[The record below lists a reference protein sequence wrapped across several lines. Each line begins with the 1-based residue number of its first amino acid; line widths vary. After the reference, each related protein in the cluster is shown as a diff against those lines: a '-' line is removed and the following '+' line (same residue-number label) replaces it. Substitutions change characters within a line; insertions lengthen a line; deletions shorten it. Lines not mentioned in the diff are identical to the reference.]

1 MNTPI
6 ARFSLALIA
15 FVIGLALVA
24 QFRSQARPTE
34 LTSLPVAELSTRIQ
48 TLSDA
53 NAQLRTAL
61 SEQRSLLAEYQAA
74 GAQGSSALDVSR
86 EELRRIRAY
95 SGLAPVEG
103 QGIVVHVNG
112 ALDAIALN
120 DLVNELRNAG
130 AEALAVDETRLTA
143 RSVVVEGPRNLE
155 IDGVPIARTFTLGAI
170 GDPDGLVAALQR
182 PGGIVAQLEQF
193 VRASITIAQTDTLRL
208 PAFVGSTGL
217 RWAVPVEESG
227 G

>member
-1 MNTPI
+1 MMGTPI
-6 ARFSLALIA
+6 ARWSLALIA
-15 FVIGLALVA
+15 FLIGLALVA
-24 QFRSQARPTE
+24 QFRSQARPVE

-48 TLSDA
+48 TLSEA
-53 NAQLRTAL
+53 NGRLRTAL
-61 SEQRSLLAEYQAA
+61 AEQRGLLAEYQAA

-103 QGIVVHVNG
+103 QGITVQVSG

-120 DLVNELRNAG
+120 DLINELRNAG

-143 RSVVVEGPRNLE
+143 RSVVVQGARTLE
-155 IDGVPIARTFTLGAI
+155 IDGAPIARTFTLLAV

-193 VRASITIAQTDTLRL
+193 VSAAITISETDTLRL
-208 PAFVGSTGL
+208 PATATDL
-217 RWAVPVEESG
+217 APEAATPVE
-227 G
+227 

>member
-1 MNTPI
+1 MMGTPI
-6 ARFSLALIA
+6 ARWSLAVIA
-15 FVIGLALVA
+15 FLIGFVLVA

-61 SEQRSLLAEYQAA
+61 AEQRGLLAEYQAA

-103 QGIVVHVNG
+103 QGIVVRVNG
-112 ALDAIALN
+112 DLDAIALN

-143 RSVVVEGPRNLE
+143 RSVVTEGSRALQ
-155 IDGVPIARTFTLGAI
+155 IDGVPVERTFTLLAV

-193 VRASITIAQTDTLRL
+193 VSATVTISQTDSLRL
-208 PAFVGSTGL
+208 PATVMDLAPQAAS
-217 RWAVPVEESG
+217 PVE
-227 G
+227 

>member
-1 MNTPI
+1 MNTRI

-61 SEQRSLLAEYQAA
+61 SEQRGLLAEYQAA

-103 QGIVVHVNG
+103 QGIIVRVNG
-112 ALDAIALN
+112 ALDAIAVN

-143 RSVVVEGPRNLE
+143 RSVVVEGPRSLE

-193 VRASITIAQTDTLRL
+193 VSASITIAQTDTLRL
-208 PAFVGSTGL
+208 PATAADL
-217 RWAVPVEESG
+217 APEAATPVE
-227 G
+227 

>member
-1 MNTPI
+1 MSTPL

-53 NAQLRTAL
+53 NGQLRTAL
-61 SEQRSLLAEYQAA
+61 AEQRSLLAEYQAA

-103 QGIVVHVNG
+103 QGIILRVSG

-130 AEALAVDETRLTA
+130 AEALAIDETRLTA
-143 RSVVVEGPRNLE
+143 RSVVVEGPRTLE
-155 IDGVPIARTFTLGAI
+155 IDGAPIGRTFTLGAI

-193 VRASITIAQTDTLRL
+193 VSATITITLTDTLRL
-208 PAFVGSTGL
+208 PATATDLVPEAAT
-217 RWAVPVEESG
+217 PVE
-227 G
+227 

>member
-1 MNTPI
+1 MRTTV
-6 ARFSLALIA
+6 ARVSLALIA
-15 FVIGLALVA
+15 FIIGLALVA

-34 LTSLPVAELSTRIQ
+34 LTSLPVAELSTRIE
-48 TLSDA
+48 TLADG

-61 SEQRSLLAEYQAA
+61 AEQRRLLAEYQAA

-103 QGIVVHVNG
+103 QGIVLRISG
-112 ALDAIALN
+112 ALDAIAVN

-130 AEALAVDETRLTA
+130 AEALAIDETRITA
-143 RSVVVEGPRNLE
+143 RSVISQGVRALE
-155 IDGVPIARTFTLGAI
+155 VDGVSFDRTFTLAAI
-170 GDPDGLVAALQR
+170 GSPDGLIAALQR

-193 VRASITIAQTDTLRL
+193 VSATITITQTDTLRL
-208 PAFVGSTGL
+208 PATTL
-217 RWAVPVEESG
+217 DLAPEAAEPAD
-227 G
+227 

>member
-1 MNTPI
+1 MQTPV
-6 ARFSLALIA
+6 ARLSLALIA
-15 FVIGLALVA
+15 FLIGLALVA

-48 TLSDA
+48 TLSEA

-61 SEQRSLLAEYQAA
+61 AEQRGLLAEYQAA
-74 GAQGSSALDVSR
+74 GAQGSSALEVSR

-103 QGIVVHVNG
+103 QGIQVRVSG
-112 ALDAIALN
+112 DLDAIALN
-120 DLVNELRNAG
+120 DLLNELRNAG
-130 AEALAVDETRLTA
+130 AEALAVDDTRITA
-143 RSVVVEGPRNLE
+143 RSVVVEGARNLE
-155 IDGVPIARTFTLGAI
+155 IDGVAVDRAFIVRAI

-193 VRASITIAQTDTLRL
+193 VRATITISQTETLRL
-208 PAFVGSTGL
+208 PATEASLEPEAATP
-217 RWAVPVEESG
+217 VP
-227 G
+227 